1 MLQPLV
7 WALGSI
13 SNMVDRRKGAE
24 ALKQV
29 PSVAMSAEAI
39 ATDISRQGTAIGN
52 TQVAQNRDLSPEEWT
67 GAAADA
73 ASAEIQSLGDKVV
86 TLSGAFSPA
95 ETALNTWA
103 EDVRNAESDV
113 TKLQQEWDDAVADY
127 DATVAAS
134 QSTTAICTPG
144 TSYGNGPRLMR
155 PVEVEQAEEILWA
168 KQHGIRQRYQKRVDE
183 LDDAADTAA
192 KAIDNTRRTIV
203 SDEAG
208 SKGRNAIGVEL
219 FGADTPILSGAA
231 QWAHAQEIAPEIA
244 DALAKEPLT
253 VEDIADFN
261 DKYGGYLQNPFYAMA
276 VAQRVNMDDLYATV
290 VRAGDVSYQ
299 NPGSEDALYRF
310 NQNLGTFM
318 AMSTG
323 GSNLSADM
331 VGNQHAFDV
340 IKEGL
345 VGKDGARIDGIVQA
359 KLTDMKATGRNE
371 YQINDVNSATS
382 WFKLQGYD
390 ILGQLMGYAGRENP
404 SLALGPGFYHDPSD
418 PEGRDYPIDPETRR
432 QLGLAP
438 LDPNNQHVRSVFEDM
453 VDWDYNTAG
462 HARADSYAQ
471 TSYFHSL
478 VPRGTYFED
487 QRSFDALQGVIE
499 LSDTPDY
506 LESNDDTVLHQAE
519 ETRLQALR
527 CALDSNTEFDTKMN
541 TTRYLTGWR
550 AGAGANDSAVYYDGG
565 EALGDMINDASK
577 TNEAAMVG
585 PSPDDYEGGKNNPAW
600 IKQQKLFEAWQAD
613 DVRRAK
619 IAQNFMLG
627 YQDGLDQSALTESN
641 GEDEFGRNNPNMR
654 SWVGNIATQR
664 IVDFAELA
672 NEYAGEGTVGT
683 NNTAGLTG
691 HARIDLGREDLQKM
705 FGKSG
710 LFTDLMFDKPEPVS
724 GKDTPTP
731 TDDVYSGRPPA
742 MLTLNAAA
750 WAYYKPQLDYW
761 VNQPAG
767 DKWMADVF
775 SNTQGWQTLISVLDQ
790 APTNA
795 GFREDDFVVQRN
807 QMIRGAVD
815 FVLSKAPAT
824 GLPSAITDYTK
835 DGLLDHF
842 LPTDMDSKQATA
854 LLEQHMQTGQKFK
867 DALAAAYI
875 KRDEW
880 PSSVGLSKE
889 YLIDDFLRNRGAQVD
904 LPASQYLTLPAYD
917 DMTEKQRQEFADYL
931 KEQVSVDGNGNVI
944 NANGSKDD
952 PGVPRTN
959 LATLQNA
966 LDSAQQRINTKL
978 SGPGK

>member
-7 WALGSI
+7 WVLGSI
-13 SNMVDRRKGAE
+13 SNMVDRRKGAD

-52 TQVAQNRDLSPEEWT
+52 TQVAQKRDLSPEEWT

-86 TLSGAFSPA
+86 ALSEAFSPA

-103 EDVRNAESDV
+103 EDVRNAERDV

-127 DATVAAS
+127 DAAVAAS
-134 QSTTAICTPG
+134 QSTTAVCTPG

-155 PVEVEQAEEILWA
+155 PVEVEQAEQILWA
-168 KQHGIRQRYQKRVDE
+168 KQNGIRQRYRKRVDE

-253 VEDIADFN
+253 VEDIAAFN

-359 KLTDMKATGRNE
+359 KLADMKATGRNE

-382 WFKLQGYD
+382 WYKLQGYD

-404 SLALGPGFYHDPSD
+404 SLALGPGFYHDPLDSGD
-418 PEGRDYPIDPETRR
+418 PENG
-432 QLGLAP
+432 
-438 LDPNNQHVRSVFEDM
+438 HVRSVFEDM

-478 VPRGTYFED
+478 VPRGTYSED

-506 LESNDDTVLHQAE
+506 LESNNDTVLHQAE

-527 CALDSNTEFDTKMN
+527 RALDSNTEFDTKMN
-541 TTRYLTGWR
+541 TTRYLTGSR
-550 AGAGANDSAVYYDGG
+550 AGSDAAVYYDGG

-577 TNEAAMVG
+577 TNEAAMVA

-627 YQDGLDQSALTESN
+627 YQDGLDQSAFIESN
-641 GEDEFGRNNPNMR
+641 GEDRFGRNNPNMR
-654 SWVGNIATQR
+654 SWVGNIAAQR
-664 IVDFAELA
+664 IIDFAELA
-672 NEYAGEGTVGT
+672 DEYAGEGTVGT

-724 GKDTPTP
+724 GKDTPTLK
-731 TDDVYSGRPPA
+731 DDVYNGRPPA
-742 MLTLNAAA
+742 MMTLNAAA

-767 DKWMADVF
+767 DDWMAKVF
-775 SNTQGWQTLISVLDQ
+775 SSTQGWQTLISVLDQ

-795 GFREDDFVVQRN
+795 GFREDDYVVQRN

-815 FVLSKAPAT
+815 YALSYAPST
-824 GLPSAITDYTK
+824 KLPSAITDYAK

-854 LLEQHMQTGQKFK
+854 LLEQHMQTGQKFQ

-880 PSSVGLSKE
+880 PSDLGLSKE

-931 KEQVSVDGNGNVI
+931 KEQVSVDENGNVI
-944 NANGSKDD
+944 NAIASKDD
-952 PGVPRTN
+952 AKDDAGVPRTN

>member
-1 MLQPLV
+1 MADLRSGAQ
-7 WALGSI
+7 ALP
-13 SNMVDRRKGAE
+13 
-24 ALKQV
+24 QV
-29 PSVAMSAEAI
+29 PRVAMSAEAV
-39 ATDISRQGTAIGN
+39 ATDINRQGTAIGN
-52 TQVAQNRDLSPEEWT
+52 TQVAQNRSLPPEEWT

-73 ASAEIQSLGDKVV
+73 ASSEIQKLGEKTV
-86 TLSGAFSPA
+86 TLSEAFSPA
-95 ETALNTWA
+95 AAALNEWA
-103 EDVRNAESDV
+103 SAVNSAISDV
-113 TKLQQEWDDAVADY
+113 TGMQNDWDKAVHDYNQAIEEADAAYEAHGPGVLAPYLYGGGSDWYQDSNGGWRSRSQERDKAY
-127 DATVAAS
+127 ENAS
-134 QSTTAICTPG
+134 GVLTTAQNNIRER
-144 TSYGNGPRLMR
+144 YVKRLN
-155 PVEVEQAEEILWA
+155 Q
-168 KQHGIRQRYQKRVDE
+168 
-183 LDDAADTAA
+183 LDDAAQTAA
-192 KAIDNTRRTIV
+192 NSINSVRQDIV
-203 SDEAG
+203 SDEVG
-208 SKGRNAIGVEL
+208 SQGRDAIGANL
-219 FGADTPILSGAA
+219 FGSDTPILSGAE

-244 DALAKEPLT
+244 DALTKEPLT
-253 VEDIADFN
+253 VEDIAAFN
-261 DKYGGYLQNPFYAMA
+261 DKYGAYLQNPFY
-276 VAQRVNMDDLYATV
+276 VAAIAQHVNMDDLYATV

-359 KLTDMKATGRNE
+359 KLADMKATGRNE

-382 WFKLQGYD
+382 WYKLQGYD

-404 SLALGPGFYHDPSD
+404 SLALGPGFYHDPLDPSD
-418 PEGRDYPIDPETRR
+418 PENG
-432 QLGLAP
+432 
-438 LDPNNQHVRSVFEDM
+438 HVRSVFEDM

-478 VPRGTYFED
+478 VPRGTYSED

-550 AGAGANDSAVYYDGG
+550 AGSGADDSSVYYDGG
-565 EALGDMINDASK
+565 EALGNMINDASK
-577 TNEAAMVG
+577 TNEAAMVA
-585 PSPDDYEGGKNNPAW
+585 PSPDNYEGGKNNPAW

-619 IAQNFMLG
+619 IAQNFILG
-627 YQDGLDQSALTESN
+627 YQDGLDQSAFIESN
-641 GEDEFGRNNPNMR
+641 GEDRFGRNNPNMR
-654 SWVGNIATQR
+654 SWVGNIAAQR
-664 IVDFAELA
+664 IIDFAELA
-672 NEYAGEGTVGT
+672 DEYAGEGTVGT

-724 GKDTPTP
+724 GKDTPTLK
-731 TDDVYSGRPPA
+731 DDVYNGRPPA
-742 MLTLNAAA
+742 MMTLNAAA
-750 WAYYKPQLDYW
+750 WAYYKPQLDSW
-761 VNQPAG
+761 VNQPVG
-767 DKWMADVF
+767 DDWMAKVF
-775 SNTQGWQTLISVLDQ
+775 SSTQGWQTLISVLDQ

-795 GFREDDFVVQRN
+795 GFREDDYVVHRN

-815 FVLSKAPAT
+815 YALSFAPPT
-824 GLPSAITDYTK
+824 KLPSAITDYAK

-854 LLEQHMQTGQKFK
+854 LLEQHMQTGQKFE
-867 DALAAAYI
+867 DALAAAFI

-880 PSSVGLSKE
+880 PSDIGLSKE

-904 LPASQYLTLPAYD
+904 LPASQYSTLPAYD
-917 DMTEKQRQEFADYL
+917 DMTEKQRREFADYL
-931 KEQVSVDGNGNVI
+931 KEHVYVDGNGNVI
-944 NANGSKDD
+944 NANGSKDH
-952 PGVPRTN
+952 PEKPRTE

>member
-1 MLQPLV
+1 MADV
-7 WALGSI
+7 
-13 SNMVDRRKGAE
+13 RRGAE
-24 ALKQV
+24 ALPQV
-29 PSVAMSAEAI
+29 PLVEMSAEAV
-39 ATDISRQGTAIGN
+39 ATDISRQGTAIAN
-52 TQVAQNRDLSPEEWT
+52 TQVAQNRSLPPEEWT

-73 ASAEIQSLGDKVV
+73 ASAEIQSLGDKTV
-86 TLSGAFSPA
+86 TLSQAFFPA
-95 ETALNTWA
+95 ATALNTWA
-103 EDVRNAESDV
+103 EDVRSACSDI
-113 TKLQQEWDDAVADY
+113 TKLQEEWNVAVADY
-127 DATVAAS
+127 NAAVAAS
-134 QSTTAICTPG
+134 QSTAAVCTPG

-155 PVEVEQAEEILWA
+155 PVKVEQAEEILWG
-168 KQHGIRQRYQKRVDE
+168 KQHGIRQRYETRVNQ

-192 KAIDNTRRTIV
+192 KAIDGTRRTIV

-244 DALAKEPLT
+244 DALTKEPLT
-253 VEDIADFN
+253 VEDIAAFN
-261 DKYGGYLQNPFYAMA
+261 DKYGGYLQNPFY
-276 VAQRVNMDDLYATV
+276 VAAIAQHVNMDDLYATV

-359 KLTDMKATGRNE
+359 KLADMKATGRNE

-382 WFKLQGYD
+382 WYKLQGYD

-404 SLALGPGFYHDPSD
+404 SLTLGPGFYHDPLD

-438 LDPNNQHVRSVFEDM
+438 LDPNDPHVRSVFEDM
-453 VDWDYNTAG
+453 VDWDYNTSG

-478 VPRGTYFED
+478 VPRGTYSED

-527 CALDSNTEFDTKMN
+527 RALDSNTEFGTKMN
-541 TTRYLTGWR
+541 TTRYLTGSR
-550 AGAGANDSAVYYDGG
+550 AGSDAAVYYDGG

-577 TNEAAMVG
+577 TNEAAMVA
-585 PSPDDYEGGKNNPAW
+585 PSPDDYEGGKTNPAW

-627 YQDGLDQSALTESN
+627 YQDGLDQSAFIESN
-641 GEDEFGRNNPNMR
+641 GEDRFGRNNPNMR
-654 SWVGNIATQR
+654 SWVGNIAAQR
-664 IVDFAELA
+664 IIDFAELA
-672 NEYAGEGTVGT
+672 DEYAGEGTVGT

-724 GKDTPTP
+724 GKDTPTLK
-731 TDDVYSGRPPA
+731 DDVYNGRPPA
-742 MLTLNAAA
+742 MMTLNAAA

-767 DKWMADVF
+767 DDWMAKVF

-795 GFREDDFVVQRN
+795 GFREDDYVVQRN

-815 FVLSKAPAT
+815 YALSYAPST
-824 GLPSAITDYTK
+824 KLPSAITDYAK

-854 LLEQHMQTGQKFK
+854 LLEQHMQTGQKFQ

-880 PSSVGLSKE
+880 PSDLGLSKE

-931 KEQVSVDGNGNVI
+931 KEQVSVDENGNVI
-944 NANGSKDD
+944 NAHDSKDD
-952 PGVPRTN
+952 AGVPRTN

>member
-1 MLQPLV
+1 
-7 WALGSI
+7 
-13 SNMVDRRKGAE
+13 MVDRRKGAD

-52 TQVAQNRDLSPEEWT
+52 TQVAQNRNLSPEEWT

-103 EDVRNAESDV
+103 EDVRNAQTDV

-127 DATVAAS
+127 DSAVAAS

-155 PVEVEQAEEILWA
+155 PVEVEQAEQILWA
-168 KQHGIRQRYQKRVDE
+168 KQDGIRQRYQKRVDE

-192 KAIDNTRRTIV
+192 KAIDGTRRTIV

-382 WFKLQGYD
+382 WYKLQGYD

-404 SLALGPGFYHDPSD
+404 SLALGPGFYHDPLDPSD
-418 PEGRDYPIDPETRR
+418 PENG
-432 QLGLAP
+432 
-438 LDPNNQHVRSVFEDM
+438 HVRSVFEDM
-453 VDWDYNTAG
+453 VDWDYNTSG

-550 AGAGANDSAVYYDGG
+550 AGAGFNDSAVYYDGG
-565 EALGDMINDASK
+565 EALGNMINDASK
-577 TNEAAMVG
+577 INEAAMVA

-600 IKQQKLFEAWQAD
+600 IEQQKRYEAWQAD

-627 YQDGLDQSALTESN
+627 YQDGLDQSAVIENN
-641 GEDEFGRNNPNMR
+641 GEDAFGRNNPNMR

-664 IVDFAELA
+664 IVDFADLA
-672 NEYAGEGTVGT
+672 YEYAGEGVVGT

-691 HARIDLGREDLQKM
+691 HARIDLGRQDLQKM

-724 GKDTPTP
+724 GKDTPTL

-761 VNQPAG
+761 VNQPAK
-767 DKWMADVF
+767 DDWMADVF
-775 SNTQGWQTLISVLDQ
+775 SNTRGWQTLISVLDQ

-815 FVLSKAPAT
+815 FALSKAPAT
-824 GLPSAITDYTK
+824 GLPSAITDYGK

-854 LLEQHMQTGQKFK
+854 LLEQHMQTGQKFE
-867 DALAAAYI
+867 DALAAAFI

-880 PSSVGLSKE
+880 PSGVGLSKE

-904 LPASQYLTLPAYD
+904 LPASQYSTLPAYD
-917 DMTEKQRQEFADYL
+917 DMTEEQRREFADYL
-931 KEQVSVDGNGNVI
+931 KEHVPVDGNGNVI

-952 PGVPRTN
+952 PGVPRTK
-959 LATLQNA
+959 LATLQDD

>member
-1 MLQPLV
+1 MADV
-7 WALGSI
+7 RS
-13 SNMVDRRKGAE
+13 GAE
-24 ALKQV
+24 ALPQV
-29 PSVAMSAEAI
+29 PRVAMSAEAI
-39 ATDISRQGTAIGN
+39 ATDINRQGTAIGN
-52 TQVAQNRDLSPEEWT
+52 TQVAQNRSLPPEEWT

-73 ASAEIQSLGDKVV
+73 ASSEIQKLGEKTV
-86 TLSGAFSPA
+86 TLSEAFSPA
-95 ETALNTWA
+95 AAALNDWA
-103 EDVRNAESDV
+103 SAVNSAISDV
-113 TKLQQEWDDAVADY
+113 TGMQNDWDKAVHDYNQAIEEADAAYEAHGPGVLAPYLYGGGSDWYQDSNGGWRSRSQERDKAY
-127 DATVAAS
+127 ENAS
-134 QSTTAICTPG
+134 GVLTTAQNNIRER
-144 TSYGNGPRLMR
+144 YVKRLN
-155 PVEVEQAEEILWA
+155 Q
-168 KQHGIRQRYQKRVDE
+168 
-183 LDDAADTAA
+183 LDDAAQTAA
-192 KAIDNTRRTIV
+192 NSINSVRQDIV
-203 SDEAG
+203 SDEVG
-208 SKGRNAIGVEL
+208 SQGRDAIGANL
-219 FGADTPILSGAA
+219 FGSDTPILSGAE

-244 DALAKEPLT
+244 DALTKEPLT
-253 VEDIADFN
+253 VEDIAAFN
-261 DKYGGYLQNPFYAMA
+261 DKYGAYLQNPFY
-276 VAQRVNMDDLYATV
+276 VAAIAQHVNMDDLYATV

-359 KLTDMKATGRNE
+359 KLADMKATGRNE

-382 WFKLQGYD
+382 WYKLQGYD

-404 SLALGPGFYHDPSD
+404 SLALGPGFYHDPLDPSD
-418 PEGRDYPIDPETRR
+418 PENG
-432 QLGLAP
+432 
-438 LDPNNQHVRSVFEDM
+438 HVRSVFEDM

-478 VPRGTYFED
+478 VPRGTYSED

-550 AGAGANDSAVYYDGG
+550 AGSGADDSSVYYDGG
-565 EALGDMINDASK
+565 EALGNMINDASK
-577 TNEAAMVG
+577 TNEAAMVA
-585 PSPDDYEGGKNNPAW
+585 PSPDNYEGGKNNPAW

-619 IAQNFMLG
+619 IAQNFILG
-627 YQDGLDQSALTESN
+627 YQDGLDQSAFIESN
-641 GEDEFGRNNPNMR
+641 GEDRFGRNNPNMR
-654 SWVGNIATQR
+654 SWVGNIAAQR
-664 IVDFAELA
+664 IIDFAELA
-672 NEYAGEGTVGT
+672 DEYAGEGTVGT

-724 GKDTPTP
+724 GKDTPTLK
-731 TDDVYSGRPPA
+731 DDVYNGRPPA
-742 MLTLNAAA
+742 MMTLNAAA
-750 WAYYKPQLDYW
+750 WAYYKPQLDSW
-761 VNQPAG
+761 VNQPVG
-767 DKWMADVF
+767 DDWMAKVF
-775 SNTQGWQTLISVLDQ
+775 SSTQGWQTLISVLDQ

-795 GFREDDFVVQRN
+795 GFREDDYVVHRN

-815 FVLSKAPAT
+815 YALSFAPPT
-824 GLPSAITDYTK
+824 KLPSAITDYAK

-854 LLEQHMQTGQKFK
+854 LLEQHMQTGQKFE
-867 DALAAAYI
+867 DALAAAFI

-880 PSSVGLSKE
+880 PSDIGLSKE

-904 LPASQYLTLPAYD
+904 LPASQYSTLPAYD
-917 DMTEKQRQEFADYL
+917 DMTEKQRREFADYL
-931 KEQVSVDGNGNVI
+931 KEHVYVDGNGNVI
-944 NANGSKDD
+944 NANGSKDH
-952 PGVPRTN
+952 PEKPRTE

>member
-1 MLQPLV
+1 MADV
-7 WALGSI
+7 
-13 SNMVDRRKGAE
+13 RRGAE
-24 ALKQV
+24 ALPQV
-29 PSVAMSAEAI
+29 PLVEMSAEAV
-39 ATDISRQGTAIGN
+39 ATDISRQGTAIAN
-52 TQVAQNRDLSPEEWT
+52 TQVAQNRSLPPEEWT

-73 ASAEIQSLGDKVV
+73 ASAEIQSLGDKTV
-86 TLSGAFSPA
+86 TLSQAFFPA
-95 ETALNTWA
+95 ATALNTWA
-103 EDVRNAESDV
+103 EDVRSACSDI
-113 TKLQQEWDDAVADY
+113 TKLQEEWNVAVADY
-127 DATVAAS
+127 NAAVAAS
-134 QSTTAICTPG
+134 QSTAAVCTPG

-155 PVEVEQAEEILWA
+155 PVKVEQAEEILWG
-168 KQHGIRQRYQKRVDE
+168 KQHGIRQRYETRVNQ

-192 KAIDNTRRTIV
+192 KAIDGTRRTIV

-244 DALAKEPLT
+244 DALTKEPLT
-253 VEDIADFN
+253 VEDIAAFN
-261 DKYGGYLQNPFYAMA
+261 DKYGGYLQNPFY
-276 VAQRVNMDDLYATV
+276 VAAIAQHVNMDDLYATV

-359 KLTDMKATGRNE
+359 KLADMKATGRNE

-382 WFKLQGYD
+382 WYKLQGYD

-404 SLALGPGFYHDPSD
+404 SLTLGPGFYHDPLD

-438 LDPNNQHVRSVFEDM
+438 LDPNDPHVRSVFEDM
-453 VDWDYNTAG
+453 VDWDYNTSG

-478 VPRGTYFED
+478 VPRGTYSED

-527 CALDSNTEFDTKMN
+527 RALDSNTEFGTKMN
-541 TTRYLTGWR
+541 TTRYLTGSR
-550 AGAGANDSAVYYDGG
+550 AGSDAAVYYDGG

-577 TNEAAMVG
+577 TNEAAMVA
-585 PSPDDYEGGKNNPAW
+585 PSPDDYEGGKTNPAW

-627 YQDGLDQSALTESN
+627 YQDGLDQSAFIESN
-641 GEDEFGRNNPNMR
+641 GEDRFGRNNPNMR
-654 SWVGNIATQR
+654 SWVGNIAAQR
-664 IVDFAELA
+664 IIDFAELA
-672 NEYAGEGTVGT
+672 DEYAGEGTVGT

-724 GKDTPTP
+724 GKDTPTLK
-731 TDDVYSGRPPA
+731 DDVYNGRPPA
-742 MLTLNAAA
+742 MMTLNAAA

-767 DKWMADVF
+767 DDWMAKVF

-795 GFREDDFVVQRN
+795 GFREDDYVVQRN

-815 FVLSKAPAT
+815 YALSYAPST
-824 GLPSAITDYTK
+824 KLPSAITDYAK

-854 LLEQHMQTGQKFK
+854 LLEQHMQTGQKFQ

-880 PSSVGLSKE
+880 LSDLGLSKE

-931 KEQVSVDGNGNVI
+931 KEQVSVDENGNVI
-944 NANGSKDD
+944 NAHDSKDD
-952 PGVPRTN
+952 AGVPRTN

>member
-1 MLQPLV
+1 MADV
-7 WALGSI
+7 
-13 SNMVDRRKGAE
+13 RRGAE
-24 ALKQV
+24 ALPQV
-29 PSVAMSAEAI
+29 PLVEMSAEAV
-39 ATDISRQGTAIGN
+39 ATDISRQGTAIAN
-52 TQVAQNRDLSPEEWT
+52 TQVAQNRSLPPEEWT

-73 ASAEIQSLGDKVV
+73 ASAEIQSLGDKTV
-86 TLSGAFSPA
+86 TLSQAFFPA
-95 ETALNTWA
+95 ATALNTWA
-103 EDVRNAESDV
+103 EDVRSACSDI
-113 TKLQQEWDDAVADY
+113 TKLQEEWNVAVADY
-127 DATVAAS
+127 NAAVAAS
-134 QSTTAICTPG
+134 QSTAAVCTPG

-155 PVEVEQAEEILWA
+155 PVKVEQAEEILWG
-168 KQHGIRQRYQKRVDE
+168 KQHGIRQRYETRVNQ

-192 KAIDNTRRTIV
+192 KAIDGTRRTIV

-244 DALAKEPLT
+244 DALTKEPLT
-253 VEDIADFN
+253 VEDIAAFN
-261 DKYGGYLQNPFYAMA
+261 DKYGGYLQNPFY
-276 VAQRVNMDDLYATV
+276 VAAIAQHVNMDDLYATV

-359 KLTDMKATGRNE
+359 KLADMKATGRNE

-382 WFKLQGYD
+382 WYKLQGYD

-404 SLALGPGFYHDPSD
+404 SLTLGPGFYHDPLD

-438 LDPNNQHVRSVFEDM
+438 LDPNDPHVRSVFEDM
-453 VDWDYNTAG
+453 VDWDYNTSG

-478 VPRGTYFED
+478 VPRGTYSED

-527 CALDSNTEFDTKMN
+527 RALDSNTEFGTKMN
-541 TTRYLTGWR
+541 TTRYLTGSR
-550 AGAGANDSAVYYDGG
+550 AGSDAAVYYDGG

-577 TNEAAMVG
+577 TNEAAMVA
-585 PSPDDYEGGKNNPAW
+585 PSPDDYEGGKTNPAW

-627 YQDGLDQSALTESN
+627 YQDGLDQSAFIESN
-641 GEDEFGRNNPNMR
+641 GEDRFGRNNPNMR
-654 SWVGNIATQR
+654 SWVGNIAAQR
-664 IVDFAELA
+664 IIDFAELA
-672 NEYAGEGTVGT
+672 DEYAGEGTVGT

-724 GKDTPTP
+724 GKDTPTLK
-731 TDDVYSGRPPA
+731 DDVYNGRPPA
-742 MLTLNAAA
+742 MMTLNAAA

-761 VNQPAG
+761 VNQPAEG
-767 DKWMADVF
+767 DWMTKVF
-775 SNTQGWQTLISVLDQ
+775 SSTQGWQTLISVLDQ

-795 GFREDDFVVQRN
+795 GFREDDYVVHRN

-815 FVLSKAPAT
+815 YALSYAPST
-824 GLPSAITDYTK
+824 KLPSAITDYAK

-854 LLEQHMQTGQKFK
+854 LLEQHMQTGQKFQ

-880 PSSVGLSKE
+880 PSDLGLSKE
-889 YLIDDFLRNRGAQVD
+889 YLRDDFLRNRGAQVD

-931 KEQVSVDGNGNVI
+931 KEQVSVDENGNVI
-944 NANGSKDD
+944 NTHDSKDD
-952 PGVPRTN
+952 AGVPRTN

>member
-1 MLQPLV
+1 MADLRSGAQ
-7 WALGSI
+7 ALP
-13 SNMVDRRKGAE
+13 
-24 ALKQV
+24 QV
-29 PSVAMSAEAI
+29 PRVAMSAEAV
-39 ATDISRQGTAIGN
+39 ATDINRQGTAIGN
-52 TQVAQNRDLSPEEWT
+52 TQVAQNRSLPPEEWT

-73 ASAEIQSLGDKVV
+73 ASSEIQKLGEKTV
-86 TLSGAFSPA
+86 TLSEAFSPA
-95 ETALNTWA
+95 AAALNEWA
-103 EDVRNAESDV
+103 SAVNSAISDV
-113 TKLQQEWDDAVADY
+113 TGMQNDWDKAVHDYNQAIEEADAAYEAHGPGVLAPYLYGGGSDWYQDSNGGWRSRSQERDKAY
-127 DATVAAS
+127 ENAS
-134 QSTTAICTPG
+134 GVLTTAQNNIRER
-144 TSYGNGPRLMR
+144 YVKRLN
-155 PVEVEQAEEILWA
+155 Q
-168 KQHGIRQRYQKRVDE
+168 
-183 LDDAADTAA
+183 LDDAAQTAA
-192 KAIDNTRRTIV
+192 NSINSVRQDIV
-203 SDEAG
+203 SDEVG
-208 SKGRNAIGVEL
+208 SQGRDAIGANL
-219 FGADTPILSGAA
+219 FGSDTPILSGAE

-244 DALAKEPLT
+244 DALTKEPLT
-253 VEDIADFN
+253 VEDIAAFN
-261 DKYGGYLQNPFYAMA
+261 EKYGAYLQNPFY
-276 VAQRVNMDDLYATV
+276 VAAIAQHVNMDDLYATV

-359 KLTDMKATGRNE
+359 KLADMKATGRNE

-382 WFKLQGYD
+382 WYKLQGYD

-404 SLALGPGFYHDPSD
+404 SLALGPGFYHDPLDPSD
-418 PEGRDYPIDPETRR
+418 PENG
-432 QLGLAP
+432 
-438 LDPNNQHVRSVFEDM
+438 HVRSVFEDM

-478 VPRGTYFED
+478 VPRGTYSED

-550 AGAGANDSAVYYDGG
+550 AGSGADDSSVYYDGG
-565 EALGDMINDASK
+565 EALGNMINDASK
-577 TNEAAMVG
+577 TNEAAMVA
-585 PSPDDYEGGKNNPAW
+585 PSPDNYEGGKNNPAW
-600 IKQQKLFEAWQAD
+600 IKQQKLYEAWQAD

-627 YQDGLDQSALTESN
+627 YQDGLDQSAFIESN
-641 GEDEFGRNNPNMR
+641 GEDRFGRNNPNMR
-654 SWVGNIATQR
+654 SWVGNIAAQR
-664 IVDFAELA
+664 IIDFAELA
-672 NEYAGEGTVGT
+672 DEYAGEGTVGT

-724 GKDTPTP
+724 GKDTPTLK
-731 TDDVYSGRPPA
+731 DDVYNGRPPA
-742 MLTLNAAA
+742 MMTLNAAA

-761 VNQPAG
+761 VNQPVG
-767 DKWMADVF
+767 DDWMAKVF
-775 SNTQGWQTLISVLDQ
+775 SSTQGWQTLISVLDQ

-795 GFREDDFVVQRN
+795 GFREDDYVVHRN

-815 FVLSKAPAT
+815 YALSFAPPT
-824 GLPSAITDYTK
+824 KLPSAITDYAK

-854 LLEQHMQTGQKFK
+854 LLEQHMQTGQKFE
-867 DALAAAYI
+867 DALAAAFI

-880 PSSVGLSKE
+880 PSDIGLSKE

-904 LPASQYLTLPAYD
+904 LPASQYSTLPAYD
-917 DMTEKQRQEFADYL
+917 DMTEKQRREFADYL
-931 KEQVSVDGNGNVI
+931 KEHVYVDGNGNVI
-944 NANGSKDD
+944 NANGSKDH
-952 PGVPRTN
+952 PEKPRTE
-959 LATLQNA
+959 LATLQDD

-978 SGPGK
+978 AGPGK

>member
-1 MLQPLV
+1 
-7 WALGSI
+7 
-13 SNMVDRRKGAE
+13 MVDRRKGAD

-52 TQVAQNRDLSPEEWT
+52 TQVAQNRNLSPEEWT

-103 EDVRNAESDV
+103 EDVRNAQTDV

-127 DATVAAS
+127 DSAVAAS

-155 PVEVEQAEEILWA
+155 PVEVEQAEQILWA
-168 KQHGIRQRYQKRVDE
+168 KQDGIRQRYQKRVDE

-192 KAIDNTRRTIV
+192 KAIDGTRRTIG

-382 WFKLQGYD
+382 WYKLQGYD

-404 SLALGPGFYHDPSD
+404 SLALGPGFYHDPLDPSD
-418 PEGRDYPIDPETRR
+418 PENG
-432 QLGLAP
+432 
-438 LDPNNQHVRSVFEDM
+438 HVRSVFEDM
-453 VDWDYNTAG
+453 VDWDYNTSG

-550 AGAGANDSAVYYDGG
+550 AGAGFNDSAVYYDGG
-565 EALGDMINDASK
+565 EALGNMINDASK
-577 TNEAAMVG
+577 INEAAMVA

-600 IKQQKLFEAWQAD
+600 IEQQKRYEAWQAD

-627 YQDGLDQSALTESN
+627 YQDGLDQSAVIENN
-641 GEDEFGRNNPNMR
+641 GEDAFGRNNPNMR

-664 IVDFAELA
+664 IVDFADLA
-672 NEYAGEGTVGT
+672 YEYAGEGVVGT

-691 HARIDLGREDLQKM
+691 HARIDLGRQDLQKM

-724 GKDTPTP
+724 GKDTPTL

-761 VNQPAG
+761 VNQPAK
-767 DKWMADVF
+767 DDWMADVF
-775 SNTQGWQTLISVLDQ
+775 SNTRGWQTLISVLDQ

-815 FVLSKAPAT
+815 FALSKAPAT
-824 GLPSAITDYTK
+824 GLPSAITDYGK

-854 LLEQHMQTGQKFK
+854 LLEQHMQTGQKFE
-867 DALAAAYI
+867 DALAAAFI

-880 PSSVGLSKE
+880 PSGVGLSKE

-904 LPASQYLTLPAYD
+904 LPASQYSTLPAYD
-917 DMTEKQRQEFADYL
+917 DMTEEQRREFADYL
-931 KEQVSVDGNGNVI
+931 KEHVPVDGNGNVI

-952 PGVPRTN
+952 PGVPRTK
-959 LATLQNA
+959 LATLQDD

>member
-1 MLQPLV
+1 
-7 WALGSI
+7 
-13 SNMVDRRKGAE
+13 MVDRRKGAD

-52 TQVAQNRDLSPEEWT
+52 TQVAQNRNLSPEEWT

-103 EDVRNAESDV
+103 EDVRNAQTDV

-127 DATVAAS
+127 DSAVAAS

-155 PVEVEQAEEILWA
+155 PVEVEQAEQILWA
-168 KQHGIRQRYQKRVDE
+168 KQDGIRQRYRKRVDE

-192 KAIDNTRRTIV
+192 KAIDGTRRTIV

-261 DKYGGYLQNPFYAMA
+261 DKYGDYLQNPFYAMA

-299 NPGSEDALYRF
+299 NPGSEEALYRF

-382 WFKLQGYD
+382 WYKLQGYD

-404 SLALGPGFYHDPSD
+404 SLALGPGFYHDPLDPSD
-418 PEGRDYPIDPETRR
+418 PENG
-432 QLGLAP
+432 
-438 LDPNNQHVRSVFEDM
+438 HVRSVFEDM

-478 VPRGTYFED
+478 VPRGTYSED
-487 QRSFDALQGVIE
+487 QRSFDALHGVIE
-499 LSDTPDY
+499 LSDTPDN

-550 AGAGANDSAVYYDGG
+550 AGSGAYDSAVYYDGG
-565 EALGDMINDASK
+565 EALGNMINDASK
-577 TNEAAMVG
+577 TNEAAMVA
-585 PSPDDYEGGKNNPAW
+585 PSPDDYEGGKNDPAW
-600 IKQQKLFEAWQAD
+600 IKQQKLYEAWQAD

-627 YQDGLDQSALTESN
+627 YQDGLDHSAVVGKN

-654 SWVGNIATQR
+654 SWVGNIAAQR

-672 NEYAGEGTVGT
+672 DEYAGEEEVGT
-683 NNTAGLTG
+683 HNTAGQTG
-691 HARIDLGREDLQKM
+691 HARIDLGRLDLQRM

-710 LFTDLMFDKPEPVS
+710 LFTDLVFDKPEPVS
-724 GKDTPTP
+724 GKDTPTIE
-731 TDDVYSGRPPA
+731 DDVYSGRPPA
-742 MLTLNAAA
+742 MSVLNAAA

-761 VNQPAG
+761 VNQPAEDG
-767 DKWMADVF
+767 WMTKVF
-775 SNTQGWQTLISVLDQ
+775 STTRGWQTLISVLDQ

-795 GFREDDFVVQRN
+795 GFSEDDFVVQRN
-807 QMIRGAVD
+807 KMIRGAVD
-815 FVLSKAPAT
+815 FGLSYAPAT
-824 GLPSAITDYTK
+824 GLPSAITDYAK

-854 LLEQHMQTGQKFK
+854 LLEQHMQTGQKFE
-867 DALAAAYI
+867 DALAAAFI

-880 PSSVGLSKE
+880 PSDLGLSKE
-889 YLIDDFLRNRGAQVD
+889 DLSDEFLRTRGSQVG
-904 LPASQYLTLPAYD
+904 LPASQYSTLPAYK
-917 DMTEKQRQEFADYL
+917 DMTEVQRQEFADFL
-931 KEQVSVDGNGNVI
+931 KDKVSVDENGNVI
-944 NANGSKDD
+944 NANYGSQGSEKN
-952 PGVPRTN
+952 PQVPRTE
-959 LATLQNA
+959 LGTLQDY
-966 LDSAQQRINTKL
+966 LDSAQHDINTKL
-978 SGPGK
+978 TGK

>member
-1 MLQPLV
+1 
-7 WALGSI
+7 
-13 SNMVDRRKGAE
+13 MVDRRKGAD

-52 TQVAQNRDLSPEEWT
+52 TQVAQNRNLSPEEWT

-103 EDVRNAESDV
+103 EDVRNAQTDV

-127 DATVAAS
+127 DSAVAAS

-155 PVEVEQAEEILWA
+155 PVEVEQAEQILWA
-168 KQHGIRQRYQKRVDE
+168 KQDGIRQRYQKRVDE

-192 KAIDNTRRTIV
+192 KAIDGTRRTIV

-382 WFKLQGYD
+382 WYKLQGYD
-390 ILGQLMGYAGRENP
+390 ILGQLMGYAGRENS
-404 SLALGPGFYHDPSD
+404 SLALGPGFYHDPLDPSD
-418 PEGRDYPIDPETRR
+418 PENG
-432 QLGLAP
+432 
-438 LDPNNQHVRSVFEDM
+438 HVRSVFEDM
-453 VDWDYNTAG
+453 VDWDYNTSG

-550 AGAGANDSAVYYDGG
+550 AGAGFNDSAVYYDGG
-565 EALGDMINDASK
+565 EALGNMINDASK
-577 TNEAAMVG
+577 INEAAMVA

-600 IKQQKLFEAWQAD
+600 IEQQKRYEAWQAD

-627 YQDGLDQSALTESN
+627 YQDGLDQSAVIENN
-641 GEDEFGRNNPNMR
+641 GEDAFGRNNPNMR

-664 IVDFAELA
+664 IVDFADLA
-672 NEYAGEGTVGT
+672 YEYAGEGVVGT

-691 HARIDLGREDLQKM
+691 HARIDLGRQDLQKM

-724 GKDTPTP
+724 GKDTPTL

-761 VNQPAG
+761 VNQPAK
-767 DKWMADVF
+767 DDWMADVF
-775 SNTQGWQTLISVLDQ
+775 SNTRGWQTLISVLDQ

-815 FVLSKAPAT
+815 FALSKAPAT
-824 GLPSAITDYTK
+824 GLPSAITDYGK

-854 LLEQHMQTGQKFK
+854 LLEQHMQTGQKFE
-867 DALAAAYI
+867 DALAAAFI

-880 PSSVGLSKE
+880 PSGVGLSKE

-904 LPASQYLTLPAYD
+904 LPASQYSTLPAYD
-917 DMTEKQRQEFADYL
+917 DMTEEQRREFADYL
-931 KEQVSVDGNGNVI
+931 KEHVPVDGNGNVI

-952 PGVPRTN
+952 PGVPRTK
-959 LATLQNA
+959 LATLQDD

>member
-1 MLQPLV
+1 MADV
-7 WALGSI
+7 
-13 SNMVDRRKGAE
+13 RRGAE
-24 ALKQV
+24 ALPQV
-29 PSVAMSAEAI
+29 PLVEMSAEAV
-39 ATDISRQGTAIGN
+39 ATDISRQGTAIAN
-52 TQVAQNRDLSPEEWT
+52 TQVAQNRSLPPEEWT

-73 ASAEIQSLGDKVV
+73 ASAEIQSLGDKTV
-86 TLSGAFSPA
+86 TLSQAFFPA
-95 ETALNTWA
+95 ATALNTWA
-103 EDVRNAESDV
+103 EDVRSACSDI
-113 TKLQQEWDDAVADY
+113 TKLQEEWNVAVADY
-127 DATVAAS
+127 NAAVAAS
-134 QSTTAICTPG
+134 QSTAAVCTPG

-155 PVEVEQAEEILWA
+155 PVKVEQAEEILWG
-168 KQHGIRQRYQKRVDE
+168 KQHGIRQRYETRVNQ

-192 KAIDNTRRTIV
+192 KAIDGTRRTIV

-219 FGADTPILSGAA
+219 FDADTPILSGAA

-244 DALAKEPLT
+244 DALTKEPLT
-253 VEDIADFN
+253 VEDIAAFN
-261 DKYGGYLQNPFYAMA
+261 DKYGGYLQNPFY
-276 VAQRVNMDDLYATV
+276 VAAIAQHVNMDDLYATV

-310 NQNLGTFM
+310 NQNLGAFM

-359 KLTDMKATGRNE
+359 KLADMKATGRNE

-382 WFKLQGYD
+382 WYKLQGYD

-404 SLALGPGFYHDPSD
+404 SLTLGPGFYHDPLD

-432 QLGLAP
+432 QLGLPP
-438 LDPNNQHVRSVFEDM
+438 LDPNDPHVRSVFEDM

-478 VPRGTYFED
+478 VPRGTYSED

-527 CALDSNTEFDTKMN
+527 RALDSNTEFDTKMN

-550 AGAGANDSAVYYDGG
+550 GGDGANDSAVYYDGG
-565 EALGDMINDASK
+565 EALGNMINDASK
-577 TNEAAMVG
+577 INEAAMVS
-585 PSPDDYEGGKNNPAW
+585 PSPDDYEGGTSNPAW
-600 IKQQKLFEAWQAD
+600 KKQQKLFEAWQAD

-627 YQDGLDQSALTESN
+627 YQDGLDQSAFIESN
-641 GEDEFGRNNPNMR
+641 GEDRFGRNNPNMR
-654 SWVGNIATQR
+654 SWVGNIAAQR
-664 IVDFAELA
+664 IIDFAELA
-672 NEYAGEGTVGT
+672 DEYAGEGTVGT

-724 GKDTPTP
+724 GKDTPTLK
-731 TDDVYSGRPPA
+731 DDVYNGRPPA
-742 MLTLNAAA
+742 MMTLNAAA

-761 VNQPAG
+761 VNQPAEG
-767 DKWMADVF
+767 DWMTKVF
-775 SNTQGWQTLISVLDQ
+775 SSTQGWQTLISVLDQ

-795 GFREDDFVVQRN
+795 GFREDDYVVHRN

-815 FVLSKAPAT
+815 YALSYAPST
-824 GLPSAITDYTK
+824 KLPSAITDYAK

-854 LLEQHMQTGQKFK
+854 LLEQHMQTGQKFQ

-880 PSSVGLSKE
+880 PSDLGLSKE
-889 YLIDDFLRNRGAQVD
+889 YLRDDFLRNRGAQVD

-931 KEQVSVDGNGNVI
+931 KEQVSVDENGNVI
-944 NANGSKDD
+944 NAHDSKDD
-952 PGVPRTN
+952 AGVPRTN

>member
-1 MLQPLV
+1 MADV
-7 WALGSI
+7 
-13 SNMVDRRKGAE
+13 RRGAE
-24 ALKQV
+24 ALPQV
-29 PSVAMSAEAI
+29 PLVEMSAEAV
-39 ATDISRQGTAIGN
+39 ATDISRQGTAIAN
-52 TQVAQNRDLSPEEWT
+52 TQVAQNRSLPPEEWT

-73 ASAEIQSLGDKVV
+73 ASAEIQSLGDKTV
-86 TLSGAFSPA
+86 TLSQAFFPA
-95 ETALNTWA
+95 ATALNTWA
-103 EDVRNAESDV
+103 EDVRSACSDI
-113 TKLQQEWDDAVADY
+113 TKLQEEWNTAVADY
-127 DATVAAS
+127 NAS
-134 QSTTAICTPG
+134 QSTTAVCTPG

-155 PVEVEQAEEILWA
+155 PVGVEKAEEILWA
-168 KQHGIRQRYQKRVDE
+168 KQHGIRQRYRKRVDE
-183 LDDAADTAA
+183 LDDAANTAA
-192 KAIDNTRRTIV
+192 KAIDGTRRTIV

-219 FGADTPILSGAA
+219 FDADTPILSGAA

-244 DALAKEPLT
+244 DALTKEPLT
-253 VEDIADFN
+253 VEDIAAFN
-261 DKYGGYLQNPFYAMA
+261 DKYGAYLQNPFY
-276 VAQRVNMDDLYATV
+276 VAAIAQHVNMDDLYATV

-359 KLTDMKATGRNE
+359 KLADMKATGRNE

-382 WFKLQGYD
+382 WYKLQGYD

-404 SLALGPGFYHDPSD
+404 SLTLGPGFYHDPLD

-432 QLGLAP
+432 QLGLPP
-438 LDPNNQHVRSVFEDM
+438 LDPNDPHVRSVFEDM
-453 VDWDYNTAG
+453 VDWDYSTAG

-478 VPRGTYFED
+478 VPRGTYSED

-527 CALDSNTEFDTKMN
+527 RALDSNTEFGTKMN

-550 AGAGANDSAVYYDGG
+550 AGDGANDSAVYYDGG
-565 EALGDMINDASK
+565 EALGNMINDASK
-577 TNEAAMVG
+577 INEDAMVS
-585 PSPDDYEGGKNNPAW
+585 PSSDDYEGGKSNPAW
-600 IKQQKLFEAWQAD
+600 KKQQKLFEAWQAD

-627 YQDGLDQSALTESN
+627 YQDGLDQSAFIESN
-641 GEDEFGRNNPNMR
+641 GEDRFGRNNPNMR

-672 NEYAGEGTVGT
+672 NEFAGEGTVGT

-742 MLTLNAAA
+742 MMTLNAAA
-750 WAYYKPQLDYW
+750 WAYYKPQLDDW
-761 VNQPAG
+761 VNQPVG
-767 DKWMADVF
+767 DDWKAKIF
-775 SNTQGWQTLISVLDQ
+775 SSTQGWQTLISVLDQ

-795 GFREDDFVVQRN
+795 GFREDDYVVQRN

-815 FVLSKAPAT
+815 YALSFAPST
-824 GLPSAITDYTK
+824 KLPSAITDYTK

-854 LLEQHMQTGQKFK
+854 LLEQHMQTGQKFE
-867 DALAAAYI
+867 DALAAAFI

-880 PSSVGLSKE
+880 PSDIGLSKE

-904 LPASQYLTLPAYD
+904 LPASQYSTLPAYD
-917 DMTEKQRQEFADYL
+917 DMTEKQRREFADYL
-931 KEQVSVDGNGNVI
+931 KEHVYVDGNGNVI
-944 NANGSKDD
+944 NANGSKDH
-952 PGVPRTN
+952 PEKPRTE
-959 LATLQNA
+959 LATLQDA

>member
-1 MLQPLV
+1 MADLRSGAQALPQVPLV
-7 WALGSI
+7 
-13 SNMVDRRKGAE
+13 E
-24 ALKQV
+24 
-29 PSVAMSAEAI
+29 MSAEAV
-39 ATDISRQGTAIGN
+39 ATDISRQGTAIAN
-52 TQVAQNRDLSPEEWT
+52 TQVAQNRSLPPEEWT

-73 ASAEIQSLGDKVV
+73 ASSEIQKLGEKTVE
-86 TLSGAFSPA
+86 LSEAFSPA
-95 ETALNTWA
+95 STALNTWA
-103 EDVRNAESDV
+103 DAVNNAISDV
-113 TKLQQEWDDAVADY
+113 TGLQSEWDTAVHDYNQAIEEADAAYEAHGSPLQSQLYGDSDSNGVVWWGSRSQERDKAY
-127 DATVAAS
+127 ENAS
-134 QSTTAICTPG
+134 GVLTTAQDNIRERYVT
-144 TSYGNGPRLMR
+144 RLN
-155 PVEVEQAEEILWA
+155 Q
-168 KQHGIRQRYQKRVDE
+168 
-183 LDDAADTAA
+183 LDDAAQTAA
-192 KAIDNTRRTIV
+192 NSINSARQGIV
-203 SDEAG
+203 SDEVG
-208 SKGRNAIGVEL
+208 SQGRDAIGANL
-219 FGADTPILSGAA
+219 FGSDTPILSGAE

-244 DALAKEPLT
+244 DALTKEPLT
-253 VEDIADFN
+253 VEDIAAFN
-261 DKYGGYLQNPFYAMA
+261 DKYGAYLQNPFY
-276 VAQRVNMDDLYATV
+276 VAAIAQHVNMDDLYATV

-359 KLTDMKATGRNE
+359 KLADMKATGRND

-382 WFKLQGYD
+382 WYKLQGYD

-404 SLALGPGFYHDPSD
+404 SLTLGPGFYHDPLD

-438 LDPNNQHVRSVFEDM
+438 LDPNDPHVRSVFEDM

-478 VPRGTYFED
+478 VPRGTYSED

-527 CALDSNTEFDTKMN
+527 RALDSNTEFDTKMN

-550 AGAGANDSAVYYDGG
+550 GGDGANDSAVYYDGG
-565 EALGDMINDASK
+565 EALGNMINDASK
-577 TNEAAMVG
+577 INEAAMVS
-585 PSPDDYEGGKNNPAW
+585 PSPDNYEGGTSNPAW

-627 YQDGLDQSALTESN
+627 YQDGLDQSAFIESN
-641 GEDEFGRNNPNMR
+641 GEDRFGRNNPNMR

-672 NEYAGEGTVGT
+672 NEYADEGTVGT

-742 MLTLNAAA
+742 MLALNAAA

-761 VNQPAG
+761 VNQPAEG
-767 DKWMADVF
+767 DWMTKVF
-775 SNTQGWQTLISVLDQ
+775 SSTQGWQTLISVLDQ

-795 GFREDDFVVQRN
+795 GFREDDYVVQRN

-815 FVLSKAPAT
+815 YALSYAPST
-824 GLPSAITDYTK
+824 KLPSAITGYAK

-880 PSSVGLSKE
+880 PSDLGLSKE
-889 YLIDDFLRNRGAQVD
+889 YLRDDFLRNRGAQVD

-931 KEQVSVDGNGNVI
+931 KEQVPVDENGNVT

-959 LATLQNA
+959 LATLQDA

-978 SGPGK
+978 AGPGK

>member
-1 MLQPLV
+1 MADV
-7 WALGSI
+7 
-13 SNMVDRRKGAE
+13 RRGAE
-24 ALKQV
+24 ALPQV
-29 PSVAMSAEAI
+29 PLVEMSAEAV
-39 ATDISRQGTAIGN
+39 ATDISRQGTAIAN
-52 TQVAQNRDLSPEEWT
+52 TQVAQNRSLPPEEWT

-73 ASAEIQSLGDKVV
+73 ASAEIQSLGDKTV
-86 TLSGAFSPA
+86 TLSQAFFPA
-95 ETALNTWA
+95 ATALNTWA
-103 EDVRNAESDV
+103 EDVRSACSDI
-113 TKLQQEWDDAVADY
+113 TKLQEEWNVAVADY
-127 DATVAAS
+127 NAAVAAS
-134 QSTTAICTPG
+134 QSTAAVCTPG

-155 PVEVEQAEEILWA
+155 PVKVEQAEEILWG
-168 KQHGIRQRYQKRVDE
+168 KQHGIRQRYETRVNQ

-192 KAIDNTRRTIV
+192 KAIDGTRRTIV

-244 DALAKEPLT
+244 DALTKEPLT
-253 VEDIADFN
+253 VEDIAAFN
-261 DKYGGYLQNPFYAMA
+261 DKYGGYLQNPFY
-276 VAQRVNMDDLYATV
+276 VAAIAQHVNMDDLYATV

-359 KLTDMKATGRNE
+359 KLADMKATGRNE

-382 WFKLQGYD
+382 WYKLQGYD

-404 SLALGPGFYHDPSD
+404 SLTLGPGFYHDPLD

-438 LDPNNQHVRSVFEDM
+438 LDPNDPHVRSVFEDM

-478 VPRGTYFED
+478 VPRGTYSED

-527 CALDSNTEFDTKMN
+527 RALDSNTEFGTKMN
-541 TTRYLTGWR
+541 TTRYLTGSR
-550 AGAGANDSAVYYDGG
+550 AGSDAAVYYDGG
-565 EALGDMINDASK
+565 EALGNMINDASK
-577 TNEAAMVG
+577 INETAMVS
-585 PSPDDYEGGKNNPAW
+585 PSPDDYEGGKSNPAW
-600 IKQQKLFEAWQAD
+600 KKQQKLFEAWQAD

-627 YQDGLDQSALTESN
+627 YQDGLDQSAFIESN
-641 GEDEFGRNNPNMR
+641 GEDRFGRNNPNMR
-654 SWVGNIATQR
+654 SWVGNIAAQR
-664 IVDFAELA
+664 IIDFAELA
-672 NEYAGEGTVGT
+672 DEYAGEGTVGT

-724 GKDTPTP
+724 GKDTPTLK
-731 TDDVYSGRPPA
+731 DDVYNGRPPA
-742 MLTLNAAA
+742 MMTLNAAA

-761 VNQPAG
+761 VNQPVG
-767 DKWMADVF
+767 DDWMAKVF
-775 SNTQGWQTLISVLDQ
+775 SSTQGWQTLISVLDQ

-795 GFREDDFVVQRN
+795 GFREDDYVVQRN

-815 FVLSKAPAT
+815 YALSYAPST
-824 GLPSAITDYTK
+824 KLPSAITDYAK

-854 LLEQHMQTGQKFK
+854 LLEQHMQTGQKFQ

-904 LPASQYLTLPAYD
+904 LPASQYSTLPAYD

>member
-1 MLQPLV
+1 MADV
-7 WALGSI
+7 RS
-13 SNMVDRRKGAE
+13 GAE
-24 ALKQV
+24 ALPQV
-29 PSVAMSAEAI
+29 PRVAMSAEAV
-39 ATDISRQGTAIGN
+39 ATDINRQGTAIGN
-52 TQVAQNRDLSPEEWT
+52 TQVAQNRSLPPEEWT

-73 ASAEIQSLGDKVV
+73 ASSEIQKLGEKTVK
-86 TLSGAFSPA
+86 LSEAFPPA
-95 ETALNTWA
+95 ATALNEWGSA
-103 EDVRNAESDV
+103 VNAAISDV
-113 TKLQQEWDDAVADY
+113 TGLQSEWDKAVHAYNQAIEEADAAYKAHGAGPLQGQLYGDSDTY
-127 DATVAAS
+127 LDSNGIPRSRSQERDAAYNAAS
-134 QSTTAICTPG
+134 AALTTAQDDIRAR
-144 TSYGNGPRLMR
+144 YVKRLN
-155 PVEVEQAEEILWA
+155 
-168 KQHGIRQRYQKRVDE
+168 E
-183 LDDAADTAA
+183 LDDAAETAA
-192 KAIDNTRRTIV
+192 NSINSARQDIV
-203 SDEAG
+203 SDEVG
-208 SKGRNAIGVEL
+208 SQGRDAIGANL
-219 FGADTPILSGAA
+219 FGSDTPILSGAE
-231 QWAHAQEIAPEIA
+231 QWAHAQEIASEIA
-244 DALAKEPLT
+244 DALTKEPLT
-253 VEDIADFN
+253 VEDIAAFN
-261 DKYGGYLQNPFYAMA
+261 DKYGAYLQNPFYAMA

-359 KLTDMKATGRNE
+359 KLADMKATGRNE

-382 WFKLQGYD
+382 WYKLQGYD

-404 SLALGPGFYHDPSD
+404 SLALGPGFYHDPLDPSD
-418 PEGRDYPIDPETRR
+418 PENG
-432 QLGLAP
+432 
-438 LDPNNQHVRSVFEDM
+438 HVRSVFEDM

-478 VPRGTYFED
+478 VPRGTYSED

-527 CALDSNTEFDTKMN
+527 RALDSNTEFDTKMN
-541 TTRYLTGWR
+541 TTRYLTGSR
-550 AGAGANDSAVYYDGG
+550 AGSDAAVYYDGG

-577 TNEAAMVG
+577 INEAAMVA

-627 YQDGLDQSALTESN
+627 YQDGLDQSAFIESN
-641 GEDEFGRNNPNMR
+641 GEDRFGRNNPNMR
-654 SWVGNIATQR
+654 SWVGNIAAQR

-672 NEYAGEGTVGT
+672 DEYAGEGEVGT
-683 NNTAGLTG
+683 NNTAGQTG
-691 HARIDLGREDLQKM
+691 HARIDLGRQDLQKM

-710 LFTDLMFDKPEPVS
+710 LFTDLVFDKPEPVS
-724 GKDTPTP
+724 GKDTPTL
-731 TDDVYSGRPPA
+731 TDDVYNGRPPA
-742 MLTLNAAA
+742 MSVLNAAA

-761 VNQPAG
+761 VNQPAEDG
-767 DKWMADVF
+767 WMTKVF
-775 SNTQGWQTLISVLDQ
+775 SNTRGWQTLISVLDQ

-795 GFREDDFVVQRN
+795 GFSEDDYVVQRN
-807 QMIRGAVD
+807 KMIRGAVD
-815 FVLSKAPAT
+815 YALSYAPST
-824 GLPSAITDYTK
+824 KLPSAIADYAK

-842 LPTDMDSKQATA
+842 VPTNMDSKQATA
-854 LLEQHMQTGQKFK
+854 LLEQHMQTGQKFE
-867 DALAAAYI
+867 DALAAAFI

-880 PSSVGLSKE
+880 PSDLGLSKE
-889 YLIDDFLRNRGAQVD
+889 DLSDEFLRTRGSQVG
-904 LPASQYLTLPAYD
+904 LPASQYSTLPAYD
-917 DMTEKQRQEFADYL
+917 DMTEVQRHEFADFL
-931 KEQVSVDGNGNVI
+931 KDKLSVDENGNVI
-944 NANGSKDD
+944 NANYGSQGSKTT
-952 PGVPRTN
+952 PQVPRTE
-959 LATLQNA
+959 LGTLQDY
-966 LDSAQQRINTKL
+966 LDSAQHDINTKL
-978 SGPGK
+978 TGK

>member
-1 MLQPLV
+1 MADV
-7 WALGSI
+7 
-13 SNMVDRRKGAE
+13 RRGAE
-24 ALKQV
+24 ALPQV
-29 PSVAMSAEAI
+29 PLVEMSAEAV
-39 ATDISRQGTAIGN
+39 ATDISRQGTAIAN
-52 TQVAQNRDLSPEEWT
+52 TQVAQNRSLPPEEWT

-73 ASAEIQSLGDKVV
+73 ASAEIQSLGDKTV
-86 TLSGAFSPA
+86 TLSQAFFPA
-95 ETALNTWA
+95 ATALNTWA
-103 EDVRNAESDV
+103 EDVRSACSDI
-113 TKLQQEWDDAVADY
+113 TKLQEEWNVAVADY
-127 DATVAAS
+127 NAAVAAS
-134 QSTTAICTPG
+134 QSTAAVCTPG

-155 PVEVEQAEEILWA
+155 PVKVEQAEEILWW
-168 KQHGIRQRYQKRVDE
+168 KQHGIRQRYQTRVDQ
-183 LDDAADTAA
+183 LDAAADTAA
-192 KAIDNTRRTIV
+192 KAIDGTRRPIV

-244 DALAKEPLT
+244 DALTKEPLT
-253 VEDIADFN
+253 VEDIAAFN
-261 DKYGGYLQNPFYAMA
+261 DKYGAYLQNPFYVTAI
-276 VAQRVNMDDLYATV
+276 AQHVNMDDLYATV
-290 VRAGDVSYQ
+290 VRAGDISYQ

-345 VGKDGARIDGIVQA
+345 VGKDGARVDGIVQA
-359 KLTDMKATGRNE
+359 KLADMKATGRNE

-382 WFKLQGYD
+382 WYKLQGYD

-404 SLALGPGFYHDPSD
+404 SLTLGPGFYDDPLDSGD
-418 PEGRDYPIDPETRR
+418 PENG
-432 QLGLAP
+432 
-438 LDPNNQHVRSVFEDM
+438 HVRSVFEDM
-453 VDWDYNTAG
+453 VDWDYNTSG

-478 VPRGTYFED
+478 VPRGTYSED

-527 CALDSNTEFDTKMN
+527 RALDSNTEFGTKMN
-541 TTRYLTGWR
+541 TTRYLTGSR
-550 AGAGANDSAVYYDGG
+550 AGSDAAVYYDGG

-577 TNEAAMVG
+577 TNEAAMVA
-585 PSPDDYEGGKNNPAW
+585 PSPDDYEGGKTNPAW
-600 IKQQKLFEAWQAD
+600 IKQQKLYEAWQAD

-627 YQDGLDQSALTESN
+627 YQDGLDQSAFIESN
-641 GEDEFGRNNPNMR
+641 GEDRFGRNNPNMR
-654 SWVGNIATQR
+654 SWVGNIAAQR
-664 IVDFAELA
+664 IIDFAELA
-672 NEYAGEGTVGT
+672 DEYAGEGTVGT

-710 LFTDLMFDKPEPVS
+710 LFTDLVFDKPEPVS
-724 GKDTPTP
+724 GKDTPTLK
-731 TDDVYSGRPPA
+731 DDVYSGRPPA

-767 DKWMADVF
+767 DHWMADVF

-795 GFREDDFVVQRN
+795 GFSEDDYVVQRN

-815 FVLSKAPAT
+815 YALSYAPST
-824 GLPSAITDYTK
+824 KLPSAITDYAK

-854 LLEQHMQTGQKFK
+854 LLEQHMQTGQKFE
-867 DALAAAYI
+867 DALAAAFI

-880 PSSVGLSKE
+880 PSDIGLSKE

-904 LPASQYLTLPAYD
+904 LPASQYSTLPAYD
-917 DMTEKQRQEFADYL
+917 DMTEKQRREFADYL
-931 KEQVSVDGNGNVI
+931 KEHVYVDGNGNVI
-944 NANGSKDD
+944 NANGSKDH
-952 PGVPRTN
+952 PEKPRTV
-959 LATLQNA
+959 LATLQDD

-978 SGPGK
+978 AGPGK

>member
-1 MLQPLV
+1 MADVRRGSEALPQVPLV
-7 WALGSI
+7 
-13 SNMVDRRKGAE
+13 E
-24 ALKQV
+24 
-29 PSVAMSAEAI
+29 MSAEAV
-39 ATDISRQGTAIGN
+39 ATDISRQGTAIAN
-52 TQVAQNRDLSPEEWT
+52 TQVAQNRSLPPEEWT

-73 ASAEIQSLGDKVV
+73 ASAEIQSLGDKTV
-86 TLSGAFSPA
+86 TLSQAFFPA
-95 ETALNTWA
+95 ATALNTWA
-103 EDVRNAESDV
+103 EDVRSACSDI
-113 TKLQQEWDDAVADY
+113 TKLQEEWNVAVADY
-127 DATVAAS
+127 NAAVAAS
-134 QSTTAICTPG
+134 QSTAAVCTPG

-155 PVEVEQAEEILWA
+155 PVKVEQAEEILWG
-168 KQHGIRQRYQKRVDE
+168 KQHGIRQRYETRVNQ

-192 KAIDNTRRTIV
+192 KAIDGTRRTIV

-244 DALAKEPLT
+244 DALTKEPLT
-253 VEDIADFN
+253 VEDIAAFN
-261 DKYGGYLQNPFYAMA
+261 DKYGGYLQNPFY
-276 VAQRVNMDDLYATV
+276 VAAIAQHVNMDDLYATV

-359 KLTDMKATGRNE
+359 KLADMKATGRNE

-382 WFKLQGYD
+382 WYKLQGYD

-404 SLALGPGFYHDPSD
+404 SLTLGPGFYHDPLD

-438 LDPNNQHVRSVFEDM
+438 LDPNDPHVRSVFEDM
-453 VDWDYNTAG
+453 VDWDYNTSG

-478 VPRGTYFED
+478 VPRGTYSED

-527 CALDSNTEFDTKMN
+527 RALDSNTEFGTKMN
-541 TTRYLTGWR
+541 TTRYLTGSR
-550 AGAGANDSAVYYDGG
+550 AGSDAAVYYDGG

-577 TNEAAMVG
+577 TNEAAMVA
-585 PSPDDYEGGKNNPAW
+585 PSPDDYEGGKTNPAW

-627 YQDGLDQSALTESN
+627 YQDGLDQSAFIESN
-641 GEDEFGRNNPNMR
+641 GEDRFGRNNPNMR
-654 SWVGNIATQR
+654 SWVGNIAAQR
-664 IVDFAELA
+664 IIDFAELA
-672 NEYAGEGTVGT
+672 DEYAGEGTVGT

-724 GKDTPTP
+724 GKDTPTLK
-731 TDDVYSGRPPA
+731 DDVYNGRPPA
-742 MLTLNAAA
+742 MMTLNAAA

-761 VNQPAG
+761 VNQPAEG
-767 DKWMADVF
+767 DWMTKVF
-775 SNTQGWQTLISVLDQ
+775 SSTQGWQTLISVLDQ

-795 GFREDDFVVQRN
+795 GFREDDYVVHRN

-815 FVLSKAPAT
+815 YALSYAPST
-824 GLPSAITDYTK
+824 KLPSAITDYAK

-854 LLEQHMQTGQKFK
+854 LLEQHMQTGQKFQ

-880 PSSVGLSKE
+880 PSDLGLSKE
-889 YLIDDFLRNRGAQVD
+889 YLRDDFLRNRGAQVD

-931 KEQVSVDGNGNVI
+931 KEQVSVDENGNVI
-944 NANGSKDD
+944 NTHDSKDD
-952 PGVPRTN
+952 AGVPRTN

>member
-7 WALGSI
+7 WVLGSI
-13 SNMVDRRKGAE
+13 SNMVDRRKGAD

-52 TQVAQNRDLSPEEWT
+52 TQVAQNRNLSPEEWT

-103 EDVRNAESDV
+103 EDVRNAQTDV

-127 DATVAAS
+127 DSAVAAS

-155 PVEVEQAEEILWA
+155 PVEVEQAEQILWA
-168 KQHGIRQRYQKRVDE
+168 KQDGIRQRYQKRVDE

-192 KAIDNTRRTIV
+192 KAIDGTRRTIV

-382 WFKLQGYD
+382 WYKLQGYD

-404 SLALGPGFYHDPSD
+404 SLALGPGFYHDPLDPSD
-418 PEGRDYPIDPETRR
+418 PENG
-432 QLGLAP
+432 
-438 LDPNNQHVRSVFEDM
+438 HVRSVFEDM
-453 VDWDYNTAG
+453 VDWDYNTSG

-550 AGAGANDSAVYYDGG
+550 AGAGFNDSAVYYDGG
-565 EALGDMINDASK
+565 EALGNMINDASK
-577 TNEAAMVG
+577 INEAAMVA

-600 IKQQKLFEAWQAD
+600 IEQQKRYEAWQAD

-627 YQDGLDQSALTESN
+627 YQDGLDQSAVIENN
-641 GEDEFGRNNPNMR
+641 GEDAFGRNNPNMR

-664 IVDFAELA
+664 IVDFADLA
-672 NEYAGEGTVGT
+672 YEYAGEGVVGT

-691 HARIDLGREDLQKM
+691 HARIDLGRQDLQKM

-724 GKDTPTP
+724 GKDTPTL

-761 VNQPAG
+761 VNQPAK
-767 DKWMADVF
+767 DDWMADVF
-775 SNTQGWQTLISVLDQ
+775 SNTRGWQTLISVLDQ

-815 FVLSKAPAT
+815 FALSKAPAT
-824 GLPSAITDYTK
+824 GLPSAITDYGK

-854 LLEQHMQTGQKFK
+854 LLEQHMQTGQKFE
-867 DALAAAYI
+867 DALAAAFI

-880 PSSVGLSKE
+880 PSGVGLSKE

-904 LPASQYLTLPAYD
+904 LPASQYSTLPAYD
-917 DMTEKQRQEFADYL
+917 DMTEEQRREFADYL
-931 KEQVSVDGNGNVI
+931 KEHVPVDGNGNVI

-952 PGVPRTN
+952 PGVPRTK
-959 LATLQNA
+959 LATLQDD

>member
-1 MLQPLV
+1 MADV
-7 WALGSI
+7 
-13 SNMVDRRKGAE
+13 RRGAE
-24 ALKQV
+24 ALPQV
-29 PSVAMSAEAI
+29 PLVEMSAEAV
-39 ATDISRQGTAIGN
+39 ATDISRQGTAIAN
-52 TQVAQNRDLSPEEWT
+52 TQVAQNRSLPPEEWT

-73 ASAEIQSLGDKVV
+73 ASAEIQSLGDKTV
-86 TLSGAFSPA
+86 TLSQAFSPA
-95 ETALNTWA
+95 ATALNTWA
-103 EDVRNAESDV
+103 EDVRSACSDI
-113 TKLQQEWDDAVADY
+113 TKLQEEWNAAVAEYNDVE
-127 DATVAAS
+127 AESA
-134 QSTTAICTPG
+134 STTG
-144 TSYGNGPRLMR
+144 THGSGSVSHPDGNLAVAGS
-155 PVEVEQAEEILWA
+155 ILSS
-168 KQHGIRQRYQKRVDE
+168 KQTRILERYTKRVND
-183 LDDAADTAA
+183 LDDRADAAA
-192 KAIDNTRRTIV
+192 KAIDGTRRTIV

-244 DALAKEPLT
+244 DALTKEPLT
-253 VEDIADFN
+253 VEDIAAFN
-261 DKYGGYLQNPFYAMA
+261 DKYGGYLQNPFY
-276 VAQRVNMDDLYATV
+276 VAAIAQHVNMDDLYATV

-310 NQNLGTFM
+310 NQNLGAFM

-359 KLTDMKATGRNE
+359 KLADMKATGRNE

-382 WFKLQGYD
+382 WYKLQGYD

-404 SLALGPGFYHDPSD
+404 SLTLGPGFYHDPLD

-438 LDPNNQHVRSVFEDM
+438 LDPNDPHVRSVFEDM

-478 VPRGTYFED
+478 VPRGTYSED

-527 CALDSNTEFDTKMN
+527 RALDSNTEFGTKMN
-541 TTRYLTGWR
+541 TTRYLTGSR
-550 AGAGANDSAVYYDGG
+550 AGSDAAVYYDGG
-565 EALGDMINDASK
+565 EALGNMINDASK
-577 TNEAAMVG
+577 INEAAMVS
-585 PSPDDYEGGKNNPAW
+585 PSPDDYEGGKSNPAW

-627 YQDGLDQSALTESN
+627 YQDGLDQGALTESN

-724 GKDTPTP
+724 GKDTPTIE
-731 TDDVYSGRPPA
+731 DDVYSGRPPA
-742 MLTLNAAA
+742 MLALNAAA

-761 VNQPAG
+761 VNQPVG
-767 DKWMADVF
+767 DQWMADVF

-795 GFREDDFVVQRN
+795 GFREDDYVVQRN

-815 FVLSKAPAT
+815 YALSYAPST
-824 GLPSAITDYTK
+824 KLPSAITDYAK

-854 LLEQHMQTGQKFK
+854 LLEQHMQTGQKFQ

-889 YLIDDFLRNRGAQVD
+889 YLMDDFLRNRGAQVN

-917 DMTEKQRQEFADYL
+917 DMTEEQRREFADYL

-944 NANGSKDD
+944 KASGSKDD

-978 SGPGK
+978 SGAGK